1 MVITLSSQFMLLY
14 SLVNALSF
22 PFATF
27 YSVVV
32 APDLIGHS
40 DLLPMGGPSSCFIAL
55 NWADEV
61 EIAAPLYNDN
71 AACSGV
77 R

>member
-1 MVITLSSQFMLLY
+1 MCISRLVITLSSQFVIIFTCQCIII
-14 SLVNALSF
+14 SL
-22 PFATF
+22 PTF

-32 APDLIGHS
+32 APDLIGRS

-61 EIAAPLYNDN
+61 EIAAPL
-71 AACSGV
+71 
-77 R
+77 